1 MKRIWLFL
9 VLALLAVPAAPVFA
23 DTRNLKVDFGAVGDF
38 VADDTAAVQAAFNW
52 TIANKG
58 VLFIPPGIYKI
69 TSQLTFRQGTN
80 TRVHG
85 ETRASAAS
93 ASTILRWAG
102 APGGA
107 MLLLDGSRET
117 EWTDFML
124 DAGNNAAIEP
134 DVLVDI
140 DKVTVGPWNS
150 RENAFRRMLL
160 RGGKVAT
167 VRISHTT
174 TVNNE
179 ANIFEDVG
187 NYAIPGSL
195 WVPPSGTTGPIAYL
209 IQNINAKS
217 QQIIRGDI
225 SGKLI
230 GVHAEFGSA
239 HMTGTQIG
247 GVGTW
252 FKHGG
257 NGESSSMT
265 GCDGDSSRT
274 FLEMGFSQTGPFI
287 ASGNRFVQGYDGP
300 LFVFGDS
307 IGPVVLEANDFASGG
322 YRANTTTD
330 FVSGAGPR
338 IVANGNVFPNG
349 NLLPA
354 PSTSGPVLEFRSLFA
369 FANAYYGPGNSRHYL
384 DDHIVGYRTTGQP
397 INSLRISG
405 AGGFSGEIQ
414 AIASP
419 TAQLVTNQAVIPFT
433 TPYALTLINVHLL
446 PGMVEGQEVKLINV
460 GTSPLTL
467 QDRLTQPL
475 SKVALTSSA
484 VTISPK
490 QSIVFTWVGSL
501 GLWVQTSALVTPL

>member
-1 MKRIWLFL
+1 VRRLTCLLLLL
-9 VLALLAVPAAPVFA
+9 VAAQLSA
-23 DTRNLKVDFGAVGDF
+23 ATKDLRTDFGAVGDF
-38 VADDTAAVQAAFNW
+38 VADDTAAVQAGFDWA
-52 TIANKG
+52 IANKG
-58 VLFIPPGIYKI
+58 VLFIPPGITKI
-69 TSQLTFRQGTN
+69 TNQLTFRQGTN
-80 TRVHG
+80 TLVHG

-140 DKVTVGPWNS
+140 DKVTAGSWNS

-174 TVNNE
+174 AVNNE
-179 ANIFEDVG
+179 ANVFEDVG
-187 NYAIPGSL
+187 CYSIPGSL
-195 WVPPSGTTGPIAYL
+195 WTPPNGTTGPIGYL

-225 SGKLI
+225 NGKLI
-230 GVHAEFGSA
+230 GVYAQLGSA

-247 GVGTW
+247 GTGTW

-257 NGESSSMT
+257 NGEPSSMT
-265 GCDGDSSRT
+265 GCDGDSGRT
-274 FLEMGFSQTGPFI
+274 FLEMGASQSGPFI
-287 ASGNRFVQGYDGP
+287 ASANRFVQGYDGP

-322 YRANTTTD
+322 YRPNTTTD

-349 NLLPA
+349 NLLPV
-354 PSTSGPVLEFRSLFA
+354 PSMSGPILEFRSLFSL
-369 FANAYYGPGNSRHYL
+369 ANAYYGPGNSRNYL
-384 DDHIVGYRTTGQP
+384 DDNLAGYRTTGQP

-405 AGGFSGEIQ
+405 AAGFSGEVQ

-419 TAQLVTNQAVIPFT
+419 TAQLITNQAVIPFT

-446 PGMVEGQEVKLINV
+446 PGMFEGQEVKLVNV
-460 GTSPLTL
+460 GTFPLTL
-467 QDRLTQPL
+467 QDRLTVSV

-490 QSIVFTWVGSL
+490 QSIVLTWSAALSL
-501 GLWVQTSALVTPL
+501 WLQTSALVTPL

>member
-1 MKRIWLFL
+1 MLSSLL
-9 VLALLAVPAAPVFA
+9 VVLCAAQLSAATKDV
-23 DTRNLKVDFGAVGDF
+23 KIDFGAVGDF
-38 VADDTAAVQAAFNW
+38 VADDTAAVQAGLDWA
-52 TIANKG
+52 IANKG

-69 TSQLTFRQGTN
+69 TNQLTFRQGTN
-80 TRVHG
+80 TKVHG
-85 ETRASAAS
+85 ETRASAAT

-102 APGGA
+102 APGGTF
-107 MLLLDGSRET
+107 LLLDGSRET
-117 EWTDFML
+117 EWSDFMI
-124 DAGNNAAIEP
+124 DAGNNASIEP
-134 DVLVDI
+134 DILVDI

-167 VRISHTT
+167 VRISQTT
-174 TVNNE
+174 AVNNE

-195 WVPPSGTTGPIAYL
+195 WIPPNGITGPIGYWVRH
-209 IQNINAKS
+209 INAKS

-230 GVHAEFGSA
+230 GVYAEFGSA
-239 HMTGTQIG
+239 HMTWTQIG

-257 NGESSSMT
+257 NGEPSSMT
-265 GCDGDSSRT
+265 GCDGDSGRT
-274 FLEMGFSQTGPFI
+274 FLEMGASQTGPFF
-287 ASGNRFVQGYDGP
+287 ASANRFVQGYDGP

-322 YRANTTTD
+322 YRPNTTTD

-349 NLLPA
+349 NILPA
-354 PSTSGPVLEFRSLFA
+354 PSTSGPILEFRSLFA

-384 DDHIVGYRTTGQP
+384 DDYIVGYRTTGQP

-446 PGMVEGQEVKLINV
+446 PGMVEGQEVKLVNV
-460 GTSPLTL
+460 GSFPLTL

-490 QSIVFTWVGSL
+490 QSLVFTWSVVL
-501 GLWVQTSALVTPL
+501 GLWVQTSSLVTPL